1 MVYREKNVTL
11 QRETLDKERNM
22 EERKFKNRREQAD
35 YYAKLRGW
43 GPLTEEDKIALDDAV
58 RMVTNLDSKP
68 RYAAVSH

>member
-1 MVYREKNVTL
+1 
-11 QRETLDKERNM
+11 M

-58 RMVTNLDSKP
+58 RMITNLDSKP

>member
-1 MVYREKNVTL
+1 MSQKSVTFAPPNI
-11 QRETLDKERNM
+11 KSSKVM
-22 EERKFKNRREQAD
+22 EEKKFKNRREQME

-58 RMVTNLDSKP
+58 RLITNLDSKP

>member
-11 QRETLDKERNM
+11 QRETLDKDRIM
-22 EERKFKNRREQAD
+22 EERKFKNRTGRAEWLDAQ
-35 YYAKLRGW
+35 RGW

>member
-11 QRETLDKERNM
+11 QRETLDKDRIM

-68 RYAAVSH
+68 LYAAVSH

>member
-11 QRETLDKERNM
+11 QRETLDKDRIM

-68 RYAAVSH
+68 RYAVSC

>member
-1 MVYREKNVTL
+1 
-11 QRETLDKERNM
+11 M
-22 EERKFKNRREQAD
+22 EAKKFKNRREQAD

-68 RYAAVSH
+68 QYAAVHH